1 MKKKTL
7 LLISLVV
14 ATVVAART
22 GGRDAVT
29 SDKRAPVFLT
39 AGQSNTDGRVYAAD
53 MPDYLAAGYSH
64 LNYADVTTRRDGH
77 FGGRKF
83 SENRGRWSYC
93 DVVNHLLDST
103 LNAAFYSIKAA
114 VGGTSID
121 TVAGGPKRPSWYA
134 GEEWLAANRAYS
146 GDVATGRSLTKS
158 LMEGFALCADSTL
171 SRLHGGYDVKAIMWH
186 QGESDRHAAADYY
199 RNFKEM
205 ICYMRETIS
214 RKTGRKEYMT
224 LPFIFGTVPHASRQ
238 YSRGVEEAQRRVAEE
253 LPNVYCVDLSEAW
266 LGPDNLHFAADW
278 TERIGIRM
286 YNVLVRIGAVEGNEI
301 EEPAIFPPKK
311 PEGVEK
317 KR

>member
-1 MKKKTL
+1 MKRKAI
-7 LLISLVV
+7 LLISLI
-14 ATVVAART
+14 VAAVAAAQT
-22 GGRDAVT
+22 GGRDAVA
-29 SDKRAPVFLT
+29 SDRRAPVFLT
-39 AGQSNTDGRVYAAD
+39 AGQSNTAGRVYAAD
-53 MPDYLAAGYSH
+53 MPAYLAAGYRLLH
-64 LNYADVTTRRDGH
+64 YADVTTKRDGR
-77 FGGRKF
+77 FGGRTF

-121 TVAGGPKRPSWYA
+121 SVAGGPKRPSWYA
-134 GEEWLAANRAYS
+134 GREWLASNRAYS

-158 LMEGFALCADSTL
+158 LMEGFALCVDSTL
-171 SRLHGGYDVKAIMWH
+171 SRLPQGYDVKAIMWH

-214 RKTGRKEYMT
+214 RVTGREEYMT

-238 YSRGVEEAQRRVAEE
+238 YSRGVEEAQRRVAAE

-286 YNVLVRIGAVEGNEI
+286 YNVLVRIGAVEGKELNE
-301 EEPAIFPPKK
+301 PSLTSPYTS
-311 PEGVEK
+311 
-317 KR
+317 RR